1 VEAGGPPP
9 PAKRMSQPGAARAT
23 RPPPRKPATPPPEDD
38 EAEEAAEAERR
49 RNKWKSSFRA
59 AEGGQSAVV
68 TSNQMPKLA
77 GPQGMVPPEQLLDDA
92 KDFVVGLPT
101 ADKIAFAGA
110 AIVVLVS
117 FMPWKETASDG
128 EVLGLMSNGI
138 VAFLA
143 ALATMGVLVIRVR
156 RIMPRLNP
164 LAPWLAQLASAIFG
178 IIWCLIFIKISW
190 DGRRV
195 DSPIGHYTM
204 AISTPSFGV
213 VLGLIGGLVALGG
226 TLLGLKEKAM

>member
-1 VEAGGPPP
+1 V
-9 PAKRMSQPGAARAT
+9 
-23 RPPPRKPATPPPEDD
+23 RPPPRRQSATPSAE
-38 EAEEAAEAERR
+38 EEAAEEAAETERR
-49 RNKWKSSFRA
+49 RNKWKSSIHTL
-59 AEGGQSAVV
+59 EGGQSAVV
-68 TSNQMPKLA
+68 TSNQMPKVA
-77 GPQGMVPPEQLLDDA
+77 GPQGMVPPEQMLDDA

-101 ADKIAFAGA
+101 SDKIAFAGA
-110 AIVVLVS
+110 AIMVLVS

-138 VAFLA
+138 VGFLA
-143 ALATMGVLVIRVR
+143 ALATIGVLVIRVR

-164 LAPWLAQLASAIFG
+164 LAPWLAQLACAIIG

-213 VLGLIGGLVALGG
+213 VLALVGGLVALGG
-226 TLLGLKEKAM
+226 TLMGLKEKAM